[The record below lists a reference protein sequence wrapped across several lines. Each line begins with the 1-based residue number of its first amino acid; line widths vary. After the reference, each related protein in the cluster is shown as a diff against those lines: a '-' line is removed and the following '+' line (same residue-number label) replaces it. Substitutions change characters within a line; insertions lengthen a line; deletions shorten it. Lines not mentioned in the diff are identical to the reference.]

1 MKSTCKKM
9 VNSVLY
15 VGCLC
20 VILFAV
26 PFAGCTPVLTQSV
39 TQKNH
44 GLVELCVSSQ
54 IAPHKTPFLL
64 RKLSQESPAI
74 DTISYDGISL
84 SSSLPFFTPYT
95 YGYNHYE
102 KVYASMNIQR
112 EGIPRTIYQR
122 QSDILGIPKDADGNV
137 DWELWIEEAKEIM
150 AEVDVPQNIRMD
162 SFSLSID
169 KGFIQGKC
177 TLHWT
182 GEMSQDDIQ
191 NLRYSLFL
199 KADRIYLYEFNDEHC
214 FADNLAYDLVPLKG
228 DIKEEYDG
236 IGFSL
241 FSSSDEY
248 PTKENPYITLSTEP
262 FSIPFIE
269 GFTEEQQ
276 PNWSLHL
283 ILNDGTNL
291 SKNLYSWSFPING
304 EENQ

>member
-1 MKSTCKKM
+1 MSIATLVKVLEKGMDKMKLNRDKWLIYLPVFVIDFIGGKKI
-9 VNSVLY
+9 NFKKYLLPILY
-15 VGCLC
+15 IFCLC
-20 VILFAV
+20 MVLLAISLT
-26 PFAGCTPVLTQSV
+26 GCTPLNTQSNH
-39 TQKNH
+39 QKNH
-44 GLVELCVSSQ
+44 GLVEVCVSSQ

-74 DTISYDGISL
+74 DTISYDCISL

-102 KVYASMNIQR
+102 KVYAS
-112 EGIPRTIYQR
+112 
-122 QSDILGIPKDADGNV
+122 
-137 DWELWIEEAKEIM
+137 
-150 AEVDVPQNIRMD
+150 
-162 SFSLSID
+162 
-169 KGFIQGKC
+169 
-177 TLHWT
+177 WT

-236 IGFSL
+236 IGFPL
-241 FSSSDEY
+241 FSSSNEY

-262 FSIPFIE
+262 FTIPFIE

-283 ILNDGTNL
+283 ILNDGTNM
-291 SKNLYSWSFPING
+291 SNNLYSWSFPING
-304 EENQ
+304 EEK